1 MARSAA
7 WRRWTEPPQVPVEI
21 DWSHPIARDL
31 VWYSA
36 PSSHP
41 LGTGPGYYLNGAR
54 QIINV
59 ADPRHVALAA
69 DGNNIVVRGPT
80 PAGLGIK
87 GAWSTSQGAMAYNST
102 SALLS
107 GMNQFSM
114 SVWFYK
120 RAVTVNQWAGFK
132 NFRLDL
138 QHCLDCYSSSPTQ
151 LVWGSDWFQNWNGSS
166 PATLQLA
173 EGFAVI
179 GSCIRQNGA
188 RYFHQGRFASTKSG
202 GAFST
207 TSSSFA
213 VIREAN
219 PHEILGNAA
228 WRRALEDAEMIEFQR
243 NPYALLKPYRRRLY
257 LIPGSSGATLSIAD
271 TSHAHAA
278 DALTLTQVHAL
289 DVAEALH
296 GHSAEALTL
305 AVGAVLTAADA
316 THGHLVDSPTLT
328 QAHAIAIA
336 EALHAHTAGAVVL
349 TQAHLLAIADAAHVH
364 QADGITLGAT
374 GMLAIADA
382 LHPHLADALVL
393 GQAHI
398 LAISDAAHAHLVD
411 VLSLA
416 LPGAVWVGDR
426 VLYIQA
432 ERRVLAIVAESRWLA
447 IAAERRLLTIH

>member
-1 MARSAA
+1 MASLLLPGANGRIFDVLRPGAAGTYAAITAGEMTAGRATSNTSTGTGTIDMPGICQSQKFSRVAVVRVNSLSTANVISGSRNSAENGSA
-7 WRRWTEPPQVPVEI
+7 LWRILSSGEI
-21 DWSHPIARDL
+21 DL
-31 VWYSA
+31 VKGQVVQLGVTSGAGLTAGVEATIGVTYDGTTFRFFKNGVRI
-36 PSSHP
+36 
-41 LGTGPGYYLNGAR
+41 GTGTSTQTFTIDASGRLFGAGGSGSWFNGLLGLH
-54 QIINV
+54 
-59 ADPRHVALAA
+59 ADFDRALDEAQM
-69 DGNNIVVRGPT
+69 R
-80 PAGLGIK
+80 
-87 GAWSTSQGAMAYNST
+87 
-102 SALLS
+102 AL
-107 GMNQFSM
+107 
-114 SVWFYK
+114 
-120 RAVTVNQWAGFK
+120 T
-132 NFRLDL
+132 
-138 QHCLDCYSSSPTQ
+138 
-151 LVWGSDWFQNWNGSS
+151 
-166 PATLQLA
+166 
-173 EGFAVI
+173 
-179 GSCIRQNGA
+179 
-188 RYFHQGRFASTKSG
+188 
-202 GAFST
+202 
-207 TSSSFA
+207 
-213 VIREAN
+213 AN
-219 PHEILGNAA
+219 P
-228 WRRALEDAEMIEFQR
+228 WQ
-243 NPYALLKPYRRRLY
+243 LLHGATRRRKK
-257 LIPGSSGATLSIAD
+257 IASGATLSIAD

-316 THGHLVDSPTLT
+316 THGHLVDSPALT

-336 EALHAHTAGAVVL
+336 EALHAHTAEAVVL

-364 QADGITLGAT
+364 RADGITLGAT

-398 LAISDAAHAHLVD
+398 LAISDAAHAHLAD